1 MRTIDEIIEDAQRAA
16 AESLRTAFASG
27 GAEIASAFRARMEA
41 AVEQGSAPVDDAP
54 ANAAST
60 AAGGEAPRLETT
72 PEPIVK
78 PALRAVLLSAA
89 AMLTLALWHARA
101 ARILPACAV
110 LIGLGVVLRDWSGE
124 DGAGE

>member
-1 MRTIDEIIEDAQRAA
+1 MRTIDEIIDDAQRAA
-16 AESLRTAFASG
+16 AESLRAAFASG
-27 GAEIASAFRARMEA
+27 GAEFASAFRARMEA
-41 AVEQGSAPVDDAP
+41 AVEPASAPVDDKP
-54 ANAAST
+54 ADAAFPT
-60 AAGGEAPRLETT
+60 AADGET
-72 PEPIVK
+72 PEPIMK

-124 DGAGE
+124 DGPAE